1 MAAPPCPPGTPRPG
15 PCYNISLPVH
25 CAYTKTMASKR
36 LLASTTTP
44 AYLLDLVEIVV
55 HLPEP
60 ELLSCGDS
68 RPAGRQLEV
77 HGVLISHLTS
87 LVEMALS
94 ELHARAAN
102 CPILHA
108 GSSLQQEIEFMCFNP
123 QSHVWP
129 LHARVMRVCLPELL
143 CSKSS

>member
-1 MAAPPCPPGTPRPG
+1 
-15 PCYNISLPVH
+15 
-25 CAYTKTMASKR
+25 MASKR

-68 RPAGRQLEV
+68 RPTGRQLEV
-77 HGVLISHLTS
+77 HGILISHLTS
-87 LVEMALS
+87 LVEMALP

-108 GSSLQQEIEFMCFNP
+108 GSSLQQEIDIMCCFNP

-129 LHARVMRVCLPELL
+129 LLTGVVLL
-143 CSKSS
+143 LLAKIAVF